1 MASVEQTG
9 AANGV
14 NRSSSSSSSSGGGG
28 GGGTSSCSIP

>member
-14 NRSSSSSSSSGGGG
+14 NRSSSSSGGGG